1 MIMTL
6 RRFTSALLAA
16 TLAYS
21 TALAQATTPAPAVT
35 PAPATTPAADQ
46 PDVAPV
52 EADKP
57 KTDITK

>member
-1 MIMTL
+1 MSQTN
-6 RRFTSALLAA
+6 
-16 TLAYS
+16 
-21 TALAQATTPAPAVT
+21 ATTPAPAVT
-35 PAPATTPAADQ
+35 PAPATTPAADK